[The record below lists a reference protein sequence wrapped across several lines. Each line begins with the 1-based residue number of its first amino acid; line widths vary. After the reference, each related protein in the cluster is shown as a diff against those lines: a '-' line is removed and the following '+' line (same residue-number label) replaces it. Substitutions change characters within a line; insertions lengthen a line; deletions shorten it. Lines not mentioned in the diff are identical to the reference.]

1 MKYPFNFCPKFF
13 TINKFS
19 TKYLLIF
26 NGHLCT
32 ARTYLEKETNNL
44 SMGITVISCMFNIT
58 CLACE
63 YYSIESRYSSGTF
76 GGIHIKSEI

>member
-44 SMGITVISCMFNIT
+44 SMGITVISCMFNMT
-58 CLACE
+58 Q
-63 YYSIESRYSSGTF
+63 SSQDIVVELLGVF
-76 GGIHIKSEI
+76 I